1 MPTWFADTAGHAQ
14 TMASDQW
21 AHLVLMT
28 ALSRV
33 DDTAL
38 LRKHVVSELQVCP

>member
-1 MPTWFADTAGHAQ
+1 
-14 TMASDQW
+14 MASDQW
-21 AHLVLMT
+21 AHLVLIS

-38 LRKHVVSELQVCP
+38 LRKHIISELQVRFLLCSKW